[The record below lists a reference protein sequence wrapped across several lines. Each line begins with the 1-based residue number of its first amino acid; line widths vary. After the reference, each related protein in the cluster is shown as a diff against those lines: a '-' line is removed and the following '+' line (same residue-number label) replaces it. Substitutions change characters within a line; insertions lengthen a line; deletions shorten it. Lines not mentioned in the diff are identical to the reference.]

1 VFCVAVCSAAH
12 STKTIE
18 RVYAYGCGEVA
29 IGTTTNYD
37 AFKLIQANALCN
49 SCCNRK

>member
-1 VFCVAVCSAAH
+1 VFCIAVCSAAH

-18 RVYAYGCGEVA
+18 RVHSDGCGEVA
-29 IGTTTNYD
+29 IGTTTDYD
-37 AFKLIQANALCN
+37 AFNLIQANALCN